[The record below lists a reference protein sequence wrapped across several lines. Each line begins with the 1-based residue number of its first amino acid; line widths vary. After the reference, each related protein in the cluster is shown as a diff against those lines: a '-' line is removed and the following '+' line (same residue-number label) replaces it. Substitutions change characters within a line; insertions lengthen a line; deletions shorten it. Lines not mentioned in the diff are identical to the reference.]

1 MTDFQT
7 TNLFLGIMAAVSL
20 LQFLMIVTAL
30 VMGLRAY
37 RRLTERFDVFEQ
49 ERLAPIADKA
59 TAVMQDVQRV
69 TSQVATTTERVE
81 QTLNHTAER
90 FEERAE
96 RVKANV
102 HRRVMPMVAA
112 AQAFKDAM
120 RQNGTSPALPL
131 SAEDRLAAAR
141 ATARGEPRVAEAT
154 MAASA
159 GEAGPR
165 DGYWAGNV

>member
-7 TNLFLGIMAAVSL
+7 TNLILGIMAAVSV
-20 LQFLMIVTAL
+20 LQFLMLITAL
-30 VMGLRAY
+30 IIGLRAY

-59 TAVMQDVQRV
+59 QAVMQDVQRL
-69 TSQVATTTERVE
+69 TSQVATQTERVE
-81 QTLNHTAER
+81 QALSQTAER

-96 RVKANV
+96 RVKAKV

-120 RQNGTSPALPL
+120 RQNGTSHSAVPL
-131 SAEDRLAAAR
+131 SAEGRLAAAR
-141 ATARGEPRVAEAT
+141 AAERGEPWPAET
-154 MAASA
+154 DNI
-159 GEAGPR
+159 AGPR
-165 DGYWAGNV
+165 ESYWAGNV